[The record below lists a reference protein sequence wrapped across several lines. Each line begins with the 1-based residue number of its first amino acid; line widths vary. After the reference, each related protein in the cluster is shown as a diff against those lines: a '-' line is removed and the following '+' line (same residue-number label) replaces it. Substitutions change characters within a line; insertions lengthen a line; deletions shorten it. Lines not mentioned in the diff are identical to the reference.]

1 MRTQYDGWIDED
13 LGKLAAKKNW
23 SGTQTRAARRHLMAT
38 AKGDAAA
45 AWNLLLHDARV
56 RTELD
61 IAADDATKL

>member
-1 MRTQYDGWIDED
+1 MRTQYDGWIDQD
-13 LGKLAAKKNW
+13 LEKLAAKKNW
-23 SGTQTRAARRHLMAT
+23 SGIEMRAARRHLMAT

-56 RTELD
+56 LAELD